1 MQYTTHLSQLHQET
15 QTFIDHVLLDLARLQ
30 PYVSLAEWPTSG
42 NPWGLEHMGAIP
54 SAQRGL
60 KGVMQLIGD
69 EVWLWYDARPK
80 GLSLSWAFSATLSA
94 WLVFDMPIYILF
106 LFSYVLSLRLL
117 VFGIPVAV
125 LPHIIGSVFSN

>member
-1 MQYTTHLSQLHQET
+1 MQYR
-15 QTFIDHVLLDLARLQ
+15 A
-30 PYVSLAEWPTSG
+30 
-42 NPWGLEHMGAIP
+42 
-54 SAQRGL
+54 L
-60 KGVMQLIGD
+60 KGVMLAGD